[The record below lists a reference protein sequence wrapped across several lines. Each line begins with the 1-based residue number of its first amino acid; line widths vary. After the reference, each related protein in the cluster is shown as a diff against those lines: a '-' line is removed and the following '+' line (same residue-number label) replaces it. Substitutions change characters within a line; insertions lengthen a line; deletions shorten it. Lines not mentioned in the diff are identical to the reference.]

1 MKVKLNEV
9 LKDIDGKTPLK
20 SEIRKGKL
28 MTAKEMC
35 IRALFTPIQK
45 QSREQKYLEYD
56 LATRLREIKEDVV
69 ELEVK
74 EISIIKDKVGDV
86 LPQLIMGQIWDILE
100 MVNRK

>member
-1 MKVKLNEV
+1 MKINLNV
-9 LKDIDGKTPLK
+9 ALKDIDGKTPLK

-35 IRALFTPIQK
+35 IRALFTPTQK

-56 LATRLREIKEDVV
+56 LAVRLRDNNEDVE

-86 LPQLIMGQIWDILE
+86 FPQLIMGQIWDILE
-100 MVNRK
+100 MKNRK